1 MPHISAM
8 AAEAES
14 LLEEVKVLGFD
25 KLVYSVDALD
35 GDIDPPL
42 EASCWGVSTDFW
54 HRYLDSIRADALR
67 RMVARGEIVVGTI
80 PVCFE
85 NDGASLS
92 IARDRRLSAHDAS
105 HLRWCLSLG
114 HRTGVSFRIRV
125 GQGRH
130 ASLNFFSARRFEKAD
145 LAQATRGLF
154 LIGHQVHAILEPKLS
169 KSPDGLL
176 STREAECLQW
186 IAFGKSNREIAE
198 LLGLSVDTVK
208 EYVRSLFRKLQVS
221 DRAQAV
227 SRGHS
232 LAYLG

>member
-1 MPHISAM
+1 MP
-8 AAEAES
+8 AEAES
-14 LLEEVKVLGFD
+14 LLEDVRVLGFD
-25 KLVYSVDALD
+25 KLIYSVDALD

-42 EASCWGVSTDFW
+42 EAACWGVSTDFW
-54 HRYLDSIRADALR
+54 RRYLDGIRADALR
-67 RMVARGEIVVGTI
+67 RMVARGDIVVGTI
-80 PVCFE
+80 PICFE
-85 NDGASLS
+85 NDGVALS
-92 IARDRRLSAHDAS
+92 IAKDRRLSANDAS

-130 ASLNFFSARRFEKAD
+130 ASLNFFSARRFDEAD
-145 LAQATRGLF
+145 LAHATRGLF
-154 LIGHQVHAILEPKLS
+154 LVGHQVHAILEPRLS
-169 KSPDGLL
+169 RTHDGLL
-176 STREAECLQW
+176 SMREAECLQW

-227 SRGHS
+227 SRGHM

>member
-1 MPHISAM
+1 MVHISAIP
-8 AAEAES
+8 AEAER
-14 LLEEVKVLGFD
+14 LLDDVRTLGFD
-25 KLVYSVDALD
+25 KLIYSVDALD

-42 EASCWGVSTDFW
+42 EAACWGVSGDFW
-54 HRYLDSIRADALR
+54 NSYLDGIRSDALR
-67 RMVARGEIVVGTI
+67 RMVARGEIAVGNI

-92 IARDRRLSAHDAS
+92 IARDRRLSARDTS
-105 HLRWCLSLG
+105 HLRWFLSLG
-114 HRTGVSFRIRV
+114 HRTGVSFRVRM
-125 GQGRH
+125 GRGRQ
-130 ASLNFFSARRFEKAD
+130 ASLNFYSARHFSESD
-145 LAQATRGLF
+145 LTHATRGLF
-154 LIGHQVHAILEPKLS
+154 LVGHQFHAVLEPRLGRA
-169 KSPDGLL
+169 PDSLL

-227 SRGHS
+227 SRGHL